1 MIEYINIQD
10 QIKNKYKE
18 YELPVK
24 NFTIKEICKN
34 KDNSIN
40 LTLYQKFLKEYSLEI
55 KHKGILLYHS
65 LGSGKSLT
73 SILMAQNIINK
84 GKAKGA
90 IILAPAS
97 LRLNYKSELK
107 KLPNETN
114 DLFEIHAY
122 NTRNSLK
129 DMPDL
134 KDKIVVIDEIQNLV
148 SMVKNQS
155 KNGIAIYKEL
165 LNSNCK
171 IICLSATPVMNVPYE
186 YAILFNL
193 LKPKSFKFNNFDFI
207 YEYIDINSFEIKNKD
222 KFHDKIKGL
231 VSYYNGINENTE
243 VYPKSKTIIEKLV
256 MSPLQEK
263 FYYENN
269 KKESKKQIEVNNMAL
284 GLYGKEDRVDS
295 VYFINSRLSCNSI
308 ITSKITPKIMEN
320 LKDYSVKYARIL
332 ELVKE
337 SKGPVMIYSNFVDKG
352 ILEMEQ
358 ILNHSKIKNLKWIG
372 GQTDKVRKEMLEE
385 FNDSKNKN
393 KNIVFLVSKAG
404 AEGLSLKNVR
414 QIHIIEPHWNVVKT
428 RQIIGRGIRLCSHSD
443 LHIKEHFVNIY
454 MYIAKFSNIKKV
466 SADQVV
472 YEIAQKK
479 IKVID
484 SLEKIIQ
491 SSAIDCKLNRKQNTG
506 VEFCFNDIN

>member
-1 MIEYINIQD
+1 MEYMNIQD
-10 QIKNKYKE
+10 YIKNKYKE
-18 YELPVK
+18 YELPLK
-24 NFTIKEICKN
+24 NFTIKDICKN
-34 KDNSIN
+34 KGNSKEFSID

-55 KHKGILLYHS
+55 KYKGILLYHS

-84 GKAKGA
+84 KKAKGA
-90 IILAPAS
+90 VILVPAS
-97 LRLNYKSELK
+97 LRLNYNSELK
-107 KLPNETN
+107 KLPNESN
-114 DLFEIHAY
+114 DLFEIHGY

-134 KDKIVVIDEIQNLV
+134 KDKIVIIDEIQNLV

-155 KNGIAIYKEL
+155 KIGIAIYKQL
-165 LNSNCK
+165 LNSKCK

-193 LKPKSFKFNNFDFI
+193 LKPKTFKFNNFDFI
-207 YEYIDINSFEIKNKD
+207 YENIDLNTLEIKNPR
-222 KFHDKIKGL
+222 KFYEKIKGL

-243 VYPKSKTIIEKLV
+243 VYPKSKTIVEKLT
-256 MSPLQEK
+256 MNPLQEK
-263 FYYENN
+263 FYYESN
-269 KKESKKQIEVNNMAL
+269 KKQIDTNKMTL
-284 GLYGKEDRVDS
+284 GLYAKEDRVDS

-308 ITSKITPKIMEN
+308 ITTKINSEIMKN
-320 LKDYSVKYARIL
+320 LKHYSVKYARIL

-358 ILNHSKIKNLKWIG
+358 ILNYSNIKNLKWVG
-372 GQTDKVRKEMLEE
+372 GQSENERKRMLEE

-393 KNIVFLVSKAG
+393 KNIVFLISKAG

-414 QIHIIEPHWNVVKT
+414 QIHIIEPHWNVVRT

-443 LHIKEHFVNIY
+443 LPKEDQNVEIY
-454 MYIAKFSNIKKV
+454 MYIAKFSNLRKT
-466 SADQVV
+466 SADQIV
-472 YEIAQKK
+472 YNIAQNK
-479 IKVID
+479 IKIID
-484 SLEKIIQ
+484 NIEKIIH

-506 VEFCFNDIN
+506 VRFCYND